1 VSSSEAPVEEIREA
15 AVREEILTKFHK
27 HLAHK
32 AKDPEEALQ
41 NRMVKM
47 EAELTALR
55 EALSTRTD
63 KKEQAVVANVSE
75 KEVSALQVQG
85 VQGIQ
90 QVQGLN
96 GGNGDVGGAQRL
108 QIAE

>member
-1 VSSSEAPVEEIREA
+1 MI
-15 AVREEILTKFHK
+15 IFHQ
-27 HLAHK
+27 
-32 AKDPEEALQ
+32 DPEEALQ
-41 NRMVKM
+41 HRMVKM

-55 EALSTRTD
+55 EALSTRTTGD
-63 KKEQAVVANVSE
+63 KKQEQPANGSE
-75 KEVSALQVQG
+75 DAAANLQVQG

-96 GGNGDVGGAQRL
+96 GSNNGDVGGAQRL

>member
-1 VSSSEAPVEEIREA
+1 
-15 AVREEILTKFHK
+15 
-27 HLAHK
+27 
-32 AKDPEEALQ
+32 
-41 NRMVKM
+41 MVKM

-63 KKEQAVVANVSE
+63 KKEQAAVAANGSE

-96 GGNGDVGGAQRL
+96 GGNGDIGGAQRL

>member
-1 VSSSEAPVEEIREA
+1 MAYLDIKSLSHFRQ
-15 AVREEILTKFHK
+15 
-27 HLAHK
+27 
-32 AKDPEEALQ
+32 DPEEALQ
-41 NRMVKM
+41 DRMVKM

-63 KKEQAVVANVSE
+63 KKEQVVAANGSE
-75 KEVSALQVQG
+75 KEAAALQVQG
-85 VQGIQ
+85 VQGIS

>member
-1 VSSSEAPVEEIREA
+1 
-15 AVREEILTKFHK
+15 
-27 HLAHK
+27 
-32 AKDPEEALQ
+32 
-41 NRMVKM
+41 M

-63 KKEQAVVANVSE
+63 KKQEQVAVVAANGSE
-75 KEVSALQVQG
+75 KEAVSALQVQG

>member
-1 VSSSEAPVEEIREA
+1 MLDLIFIFFQASESLKE
-15 AVREEILTKFHK
+15 
-27 HLAHK
+27 
-32 AKDPEEALQ
+32 
-41 NRMVKM
+41 RMVKM

>member
-1 VSSSEAPVEEIREA
+1 MAYLDIKSLSH
-15 AVREEILTKFHK
+15 FCQ
-27 HLAHK
+27 
-32 AKDPEEALQ
+32 DPEEALQ
-41 NRMVKM
+41 DRMVKM

-63 KKEQAVVANVSE
+63 KKEQVVAANGSE
-75 KEVSALQVQG
+75 KEAAALQVQG

>member
-1 VSSSEAPVEEIREA
+1 MSHFRQ
-15 AVREEILTKFHK
+15 
-27 HLAHK
+27 
-32 AKDPEEALQ
+32 DPEEALQ
-41 NRMVKM
+41 DRMVKM

-63 KKEQAVVANVSE
+63 KKQEQVVAAANGSE
-75 KEVSALQVQG
+75 KEATTTLQVQG
-85 VQGIQ
+85 VQGIS

-96 GGNGDVGGAQRL
+96 GGNGDVNGGAQRL

>member
-1 VSSSEAPVEEIREA
+1 
-15 AVREEILTKFHK
+15 
-27 HLAHK
+27 
-32 AKDPEEALQ
+32 
-41 NRMVKM
+41 MVKM

-63 KKEQAVVANVSE
+63 KKELVAVAANGSE
-75 KEVSALQVQG
+75 KEAVTALQVQG